1 MDIPLT
7 PCTGFPSLMHI
18 TAFRDVASWVLNC
31 IKSSPPQDI
40 NAPIPSDAFRLL
52 RNSVMPSNSS
62 SSSSSSTSSE
72 RVSAGSRRSRRS
84 NRDRGAFRDQSR
96 SRSPLWN
103 DRHSSPRDD
112 HRSKS
117 RFSVAEREKL
127 QSRERLERD
136 RRERSRERLERIV
149 EEERGKLDQPGDRQE
164 EPKKQLKFTV
174 ARERMKI
181 FRDWMTSSLSAPEA
195 RSLRDSFIPKFSNT
209 SFDLVCP
216 QVDSSF
222 SRRFKELKTPEMA
235 KAEATERSLKAE
247 QYKILDVARPLLFLR
262 EEIAASAEL
271 KDSPLAEAA
280 ETALRLWGHTF
291 HNVTVSRRENL
302 LRVSDP
308 KFLSLLKEPN
318 RLKPREC
325 ASLFGRRFIR
335 NMVKEATDDQ
345 TLRSISRMGG
355 SHSSS
360 SRYRAG
366 NSGYRGASNSRRGGG
381 FGHGGHSGNYD
392 TSANTFNRSRGNP
405 SSFRSENLLCA
416 VSPLDSPPIV
426 GGRLRH
432 FVESWKTLSKDPWI
446 LQSISQGVKLDFLAS
461 PYQACSQ
468 TNMEMEESQ
477 WVVCDREIRDLVK
490 KEAIEPIEDS
500 EQFFVSGVFIIPK
513 KSGGFRPIVNLKAL
527 NKFVYSP
534 HFKMEGISSLQEIIR
549 SNDFFTKID
558 LKDAYLTVPL
568 SKDDRKFIQIR
579 WEGQL
584 YQFKTLAFGLTSA
597 PLLFTKILKPIVT
610 FLRSQGHRLVI
621 YLDDLLLLSFCK
633 KEAEREF
640 LVTTALLENCG
651 FVINAEK
658 SIGNPRQ
665 IIEYLGLYIKGCALF
680 DNNLTSLIS
689 LDKVSKNNL
698 AWWVNNLEAC
708 NGRPMLAAD
717 PDITI
722 YSDASNSGWGGV
734 LNGVSTRG
742 PWTKSDQLRHINE
755 LELLAALFSLKA
767 FTSELEGISIC
778 LMMDNSTAVC
788 YVNKAGG
795 TRSKSL
801 NDVALEIMH

>member
-1 MDIPLT
+1 MRGLQFPLTWDRERERDWGALANYNPAREGSTVAHGTLIDWYNFCREVSEDVVINNSEKIGGFGITVEIDESKYGKISENEVIELCTSMYWITHIFKTFTKSMDIPLT

-392 TSANTFNRSRGNP
+392 TSANTFNRSRGNH

-446 LQSISQGVKLDFLAS
+446 LQSISQGVKLDFWPAH
-461 PYQACSQ
+461 
-468 TNMEMEESQ
+468 
-477 WVVCDREIRDLVK
+477 IKLVAK
-490 KEAIEPIEDS
+490 PTWKWRK
-500 EQFFVSGVFIIPK
+500 VSG
-513 KSGGFRPIVNLKAL
+513 S
-527 NKFVYSP
+527 
-534 HFKMEGISSLQEIIR
+534 
-549 SNDFFTKID
+549 
-558 LKDAYLTVPL
+558 
-568 SKDDRKFIQIR
+568 
-579 WEGQL
+579 
-584 YQFKTLAFGLTSA
+584 
-597 PLLFTKILKPIVT
+597 
-610 FLRSQGHRLVI
+610 
-621 YLDDLLLLSFCK
+621 
-633 KEAEREF
+633 
-640 LVTTALLENCG
+640 
-651 FVINAEK
+651 FVIEK
-658 SIGNPRQ
+658 
-665 IIEYLGLYIKGCALF
+665 
-680 DNNLTSLIS
+680 
-689 LDKVSKNNL
+689 
-698 AWWVNNLEAC
+698 
-708 NGRPMLAAD
+708 
-717 PDITI
+717 
-722 YSDASNSGWGGV
+722 
-734 LNGVSTRG
+734 
-742 PWTKSDQLRHINE
+742 
-755 LELLAALFSLKA
+755 
-767 FTSELEGISIC
+767 
-778 LMMDNSTAVC
+778 
-788 YVNKAGG
+788 
-795 TRSKSL
+795 
-801 NDVALEIMH
+801 LEIS